1 MLWLSILKILHEIS
15 IFGCS
20 IARCENQ
27 IFRSCEVRSDC
38 SVSICKGKSSRKKT
52 TY

>member
-1 MLWLSILKILHEIS
+1 MLWLSILKILHEIN
-15 IFGCS
+15 IFDCS

-27 IFRSCEVRSDC
+27 IFRSCEARSDC
-38 SVSICKGKSSRKKT
+38 SVSIYKGESSRKKT